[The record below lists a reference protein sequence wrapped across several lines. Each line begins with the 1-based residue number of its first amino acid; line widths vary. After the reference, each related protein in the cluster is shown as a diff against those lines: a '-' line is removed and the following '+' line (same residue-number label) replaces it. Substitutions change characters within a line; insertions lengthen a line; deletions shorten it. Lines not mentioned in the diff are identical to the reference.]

1 MLSHN
6 FGYENLLVLCTHPYL
21 LVERLHAVLQCYSA
35 RVSSLVE
42 GYHKEIATVTNL
54 TFILQ
59 QLYSIHT
66 LLPLLST
73 TE

>member
-35 RVSSLVE
+35 RVSSLAE

-59 QLYSIHT
+59 LYSIHI
-66 LLPLLST
+66 LLSLLST